1 MRSMRVLLL
10 NYEYP
15 PCGSGAGLATQAL
28 AEGLAAR
35 GVTVDVVAG
44 GAIAGSEPRLLW
56 DGDADEEGLLTVHRV
71 PCRRR
76 SPHEAGIRGAVDY
89 LRAATPLVRQLLA
102 RESYDIVH
110 FVFSLPTAA
119 MLPLLDVRGAPV
131 VVSLRGSDVPGF
143 DTAQV
148 AVRRAHRLLH
158 PLTRWIWHRADRVI
172 VPSESLSRLARRTD
186 PGLALAI
193 VHGGVDLARFR
204 PRVALRRIPDDVVRC
219 LAVARLV
226 ERNGLDDLIDAI
238 ALLERGRYQLEIVGT
253 GPHEAALRER
263 VRLAGLEAQVRFTG
277 WLDHAEVARHH
288 RAADLFTLAPR
299 VESFGTAF
307 VEALASGLPIV
318 GSTAGG
324 IPELVEHGRN
334 GLLVTPGRPR
344 ELAHAIS
351 YLAAD
356 PKLRFETGRRNR
368 ADAERS
374 HSWDRATTRHLGLYH
389 GLRRRL
395 PARPRLTELP
405 SSSW

>member
-1 MRSMRVLLL
+1 MRVLLL

-28 AEGLAAR
+28 AEGLASR

-44 GAIAGSEPRLLW
+44 GVLAGSEPRLLW

-76 SPHEAGIRGAVDY
+76 SPHDAGMQGAVDY
-89 LRAATPLVRQLLA
+89 LRAATPIVRRLIAAEQ
-102 RESYDIVH
+102 YDVVH
-110 FVFSLPTAA
+110 FIFSLPTAA
-119 MLPLLDVRGAPV
+119 MLPLLDLRGTPV
-131 VVSLRGSDVPGF
+131 VVTLRGSDVPGF
-143 DTAQV
+143 DASRV
-148 AVRRAHRLLH
+148 GVRRAHRLLH
-158 PLTRWIWHRADRVI
+158 PLTRWIWRRADRVV
-172 VPSESLSRLARRTD
+172 VPSESLGRLARRTD
-186 PGLALAI
+186 PGLALAT
-193 VHGGVDLARFR
+193 VHEGVDLARFR
-204 PRVALRRIPDDVVRC
+204 PRMALRRIPDDVVRC

-226 ERNGLDDLIDAI
+226 ERNGLDDLIDAM
-238 ALLERGRYQLEIVGT
+238 ARLERGRYQLEIVGT
-253 GPHEAALRER
+253 GSHEDALREHVRR
-263 VRLAGLEAQVRFTG
+263 VGLEAHVRFTG
-277 WLDHAEVARHH
+277 WLEHAEVARRH

-299 VESFGTAF
+299 IESFGTAF

-324 IPELVEHGRN
+324 IPELIEHGRH
-334 GLLVTPGRPR
+334 GMLVTPGRPG

-356 PKLRFETGRRNR
+356 PRLRSEIGRRNR
-368 ADAERS
+368 ADAERA
-374 HSWDRATTRHLGLYH
+374 HSWDRATTRHLALYH

-395 PARPRLTELP
+395 PAHPRLTELP

>member
-1 MRSMRVLLL
+1 MRVLLL

-28 AEGLAAR
+28 AEGLASR

-44 GAIAGSEPRLLW
+44 GAIAGSERRVLW
-56 DGDADEEGLLTVHRV
+56 DGVADEEGLLTVHRV

-76 SPHEAGIRGAVDY
+76 APHDAGIQSAVDY
-89 LRAATPLVRQLLA
+89 LRAATPVVRRLIGA
-102 RESYDIVH
+102 ERYDVVH
-110 FVFSLPTAA
+110 FIFSLPTAA
-119 MLPLLDVRGAPV
+119 MLPLLDLRDTPV

-143 DTAQV
+143 DASRVGVQ
-148 AVRRAHRLLH
+148 RAHRLLH
-158 PLTRWIWHRADRVI
+158 PLTRWIWRRADRVI
-172 VPSESLSRLARRTD
+172 VPSESLARLARRTD
-186 PGLALAI
+186 PGLPLAI
-193 VHGGVDLARFR
+193 VHDGVDLGRFR
-204 PRVALRRIPDDVVRC
+204 PRLALRRIPDDVIRC

-253 GPHEAALRER
+253 GPHEDVLRDR
-263 VRLAGLEAQVRFTG
+263 VRRAGLEAQVRFTG
-277 WLDHAEVARHH
+277 WLDHAEVARRH

-324 IPELVEHGRN
+324 IPELVEHGRQ

-351 YLAAD
+351 WLAAD
-356 PKLRFETGRRNR
+356 PKLRLETGRRNR
-368 ADAERS
+368 ADAERM
-374 HSWDRATTRHLGLYH
+374 HSWNRATTRHLALYH
-389 GLRRRL
+389 GLRSRL
-395 PARPRLTELP
+395 PARPRLSELP

>member
-1 MRSMRVLLL
+1 MRVLLL

-28 AEGLAAR
+28 AEGLASR
-35 GVTVDVVAG
+35 GVIVDVVAG

-56 DGDADEEGLLTVHRV
+56 DGDAEEEGLLTVHRV
-71 PCRRR
+71 TCHRR
-76 SPHEAGIRGAVDY
+76 SEHEAGVRGAVDY
-89 LRAATPLVRQLLA
+89 LREATPLVRRLLA
-102 RESYDIVH
+102 AERYDVIH

-119 MLPLLDVRGAPV
+119 MLPLLHLHGAPV
-131 VVSLRGSDVPGF
+131 IVSLRGSDVPGF
-143 DTAQV
+143 DAEMVGVQ
-148 AVRRAHRLLH
+148 RAHRLLH
-158 PLTRWIWHRADRVI
+158 PLTRWIWRRADRVI
-172 VPSESLSRLARRTD
+172 VPSESLGRLARQTD
-186 PGLALAI
+186 ARLRYAV

-226 ERNGLDDLIDAI
+226 ERNGLDDLIDAL

-253 GPHEAALRER
+253 GPYEGALRDR
-263 VRLAGLEAQVRFTG
+263 VRRAGLEAQVRFNG
-277 WLDHAEVARHH
+277 WLDQAEVARRH

-324 IPELVEHGRN
+324 IPELVEHGRH
-334 GLLVTPGRPR
+334 GLLVTPGRPG

-356 PKLRFETGRRNR
+356 PKLRFETARRNR
-368 ADAERS
+368 ADAQRT
-374 HSWDRATTRHLGLYH
+374 HSWERATTRHLALYH
-389 GLRRRL
+389 GVQRRL
-395 PARPRLTELP
+395 PTHPRLTELP

>member
-1 MRSMRVLLL
+1 MRVLLL

-28 AEGLAAR
+28 AEGLASR

-44 GAIAGSEPRLLW
+44 GVLAGTEPRLLW

-76 SPHEAGIRGAVDY
+76 SPQDAGLRGAVDY
-89 LRAATPLVRQLLA
+89 LRAATPLVRRLIAAEQ
-102 RESYDIVH
+102 YDVVH
-110 FVFSLPTAA
+110 FIFSLPTAA
-119 MLPLLDVRGAPV
+119 MLPLLDLRGTPV
-131 VVSLRGSDVPGF
+131 VVTLRGSDVPGF
-143 DTAQV
+143 DARRVT
-148 AVRRAHRLLH
+148 VRRAHRLLR
-158 PLTRWIWHRADRVI
+158 PLTRWIWRRADRVI
-172 VPSESLSRLARRTD
+172 VPSESLGRLARRTY
-186 PGLALAI
+186 PGLALAT

-204 PRVALRRIPDDVVRC
+204 PRMALRRIPDDVIRC

-238 ALLERGRYQLEIVGT
+238 AMLERGRYQLEIVGT
-253 GPHEAALRER
+253 GPHEDALRDHVRR
-263 VRLAGLEAQVRFTG
+263 VGLEAQVRFNG
-277 WLDHAEVARHH
+277 WLDHPEVARRH
-288 RAADLFTLAPR
+288 RAADLFTLAPH

-324 IPELVEHGRN
+324 IPELIEHGRH
-334 GLLVTPGRPR
+334 GLLVAPGRPG

-356 PKLRFETGRRNR
+356 PRLRLETGRRNR
-368 ADAERS
+368 ADAERT
-374 HSWDRATTRHLGLYH
+374 HSWDRATTRHLALYH